1 MEALTLNEIRDAES
15 RIRPYLAP
23 SAVKESLY
31 LKSIYGRAIY
41 LKLENLNI
49 SGSFK
54 IRGALSALTR
64 LKKADLD
71 RGVVAASAGN
81 HAQGVAYAARLMGT
95 KATIFMPKRAPLV
108 KVQATKGLG
117 AEVVLVGKSYDES
130 YEAAIE
136 WQKTNHSTMVHGF
149 ADRDVIAG
157 QGTLGLELISQI
169 DDLGLVLVSIGGGGL
184 AAGTLTAI
192 KAVKPEVMVV
202 GVQSKSYPAMEQS
215 LKNQVLQETAI
226 GHTIADGIAVR
237 RPSQVT
243 YDIIKKTVDDII
255 LVEETDLAL
264 AILTLMERD
273 HLLAEGA
280 GGATVAGLKY
290 LDDSIIKRLGNRS
303 IACVVSGGNIDVN
316 LLRKIIPFA
325 MRSVGRLMRISV
337 YIQDL
342 PGSLADLLNIV
353 SKTGANLQDVHHN
366 RVFGLDGFENV
377 EVKLDLEILDHAHK
391 LEIVEALKGHGLLV
405 KSVEN

>member
-1 MEALTLNEIRDAES
+1 MENLTLDDIKVAEA
-15 RIRPYLAP
+15 RIRPFMAP

-31 LKSIYGRAIY
+31 LKSIYGRSIF

-64 LKKADLD
+64 LNKDELG

-117 AEVVLVGKSYDES
+117 AEVILTGNSYDEAF
-130 YEAAIE
+130 ETAIE
-136 WQKTNHSTMVHGF
+136 WQKTNKSTMIHGF
-149 ADRDVIAG
+149 ADQDVIAG

-169 DDLGLVLVSIGGGGL
+169 DDLGLIIVSIGGGGL
-184 AAGTLTAI
+184 AAGILTAV
-192 KAVKPEVMVV
+192 KSVKPDIMVV
-202 GVQSKSYPAMEQS
+202 GVQSKSYPAMGES
-215 LKNQVLQETAI
+215 FKNQKLQETAF
-226 GHTIADGIAVR
+226 GHTIADGIAVKK
-237 RPSQVT
+237 PSLT
-243 YDIIKKTVDDII
+243 TFEIIKKNIDDII

-264 AILTLMERD
+264 AILSLMERD

-280 GGATVAGLKY
+280 GAASVAGLKY
-290 LDDSIIKRLGNRS
+290 IDDSFFKRLGKRS

-316 LLRKIIPFA
+316 LLRKIIPFSL
-325 MRSVGRLMRISV
+325 RSIGRLMRISV

-342 PGSLADLLNIV
+342 PGRLADLLNIV

-377 EVKLDLEILDHAHK
+377 EVKLDLEILDNEHK
-391 LEIVEALKGHGLLV
+391 EAIIQALKDKGLLV
-405 KSVEN
+405 RSVDN